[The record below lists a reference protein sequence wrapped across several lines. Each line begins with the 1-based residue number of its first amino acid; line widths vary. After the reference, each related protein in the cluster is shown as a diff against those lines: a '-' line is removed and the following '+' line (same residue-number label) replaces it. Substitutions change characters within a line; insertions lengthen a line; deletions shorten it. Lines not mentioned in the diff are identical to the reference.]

1 MTARP
6 PNELEKKIHQAAL
19 ADPKKVITVKQSEA
33 IIPDTK
39 TRENAINF
47 LLGVGLLKML
57 KDNQGTVSFRAVA
70 KNEMNATKD
79 LGGEESLVLGHI
91 KATGNEGIWT
101 KHLKG
106 KTDLHQTII
115 DRCIKTLIQKQLI
128 KAVKSVKHPT
138 RKIYMLAHLDP
149 SVELTGGPWYTD
161 NELDTEFIKLL
172 CNACLRLIQDKSF
185 PKRRSHQSQ
194 PALYPI
200 SSLPEYPNAQNV
212 LQFLKQTKITETPLS
227 VEHVE
232 SLLNVLVLDGEIE
245 RIPAYGASLWDSR
258 AIADDPVSE
267 SERHSKS
274 KRKHRSGEDG
284 GGRNKSRS
292 SKRQDSDTE
301 LDDAS
306 SPPRKKK
313 SRRSKRQDSDSDG
326 EPKRKRQKS
335 KARDEDNREDEK
347 EGKTGKRKKR
357 QFRSRSRKSK
367 SREQSE
373 DESTT
378 ASSDSGTESDG
389 PSRRERSRSASSKSK
404 LKSNASKSA
413 KQSSSPAPFEGY
425 DYGSTGTTHVYRAI
439 RPERAVSGWSQ
450 APCTACPSF
459 DFCDDRGP
467 VNAKDC
473 VYYGEWLSST
483 TAAVE

>member
-6 PNELEKKIHQAAL
+6 PNELERKLHQAAL
-19 ADPKKVITVKQSEA
+19 VITIKQSEA
-33 IIPDTK
+33 LIPDTK
-39 TRENAINF
+39 MRENAINF
-47 LLGVGLLKML
+47 LLGVGLFKML

-91 KATGNEGIWT
+91 KAAGNEGIWT

-106 KTDLHQTII
+106 KTDLHQTVI
-115 DRCIKTLIQKQLI
+115 DRCIKTLTQKQLI

-138 RKIYMLAHLDP
+138 RKIYMLSHLDP

-172 CNACLRLIQDKSF
+172 CNACLRLIQDKTF
-185 PKRRSHQSQ
+185 PKRRTNQPQ

-200 SSLPEYPNAQNV
+200 SSPPEYPNAKNV
-212 LQFLKQTKITETPLS
+212 LQFLKQSRITETPLS

-245 RIPAYGASLWDSR
+245 RIPAYGSSLWDAK
-258 AIADDPVSE
+258 AIADDPESE

-274 KRKHRSGEDG
+274 KRRHRSREDRD
-284 GGRNKSRS
+284 GRKKSKS
-292 SKRQDSDTE
+292 SKRQDSDSET
-301 LDDAS
+301 DDAS
-306 SPPRKKK
+306 SPPRKK
-313 SRRSKRQDSDSDG
+313 SRRSKREDSDSDD
-326 EPKRKRQKS
+326 EPKRKRKKS
-335 KARDEDNREDEK
+335 KARDSDSEEDED
-347 EGKTGKRKKR
+347 EDRVEKRKRK
-357 QFRSRSRKSK
+357 QSRSKSKKSK
-367 SREQSE
+367 SRGRSE

-378 ASSDSGTESDG
+378 ASSDPDTESDG
-389 PSRRERSRSASSKSK
+389 SSRRGRARGSSSKSRSK
-404 LKSNASKSA
+404 ANVSKSA
-413 KQSSSPAPFEGY
+413 KRSSSPAPFEEY
-425 DYGSTGTTHVYRAI
+425 DFENMGTTHVYRAI
-439 RPERAVSGWSQ
+439 RPERAVPGWSQ

-473 VYYGEWLSST
+473 VYYGEWLSSA
-483 TAAVE
+483 TAVAE